1 MRCLDNRGKREKGLE
16 LSWLA
21 GYLWFMRRFLYW
33 LSLICCFAS
42 AAPLP
47 AASGSVIKVLP
58 HFLDSKGRHTITP
71 NLFERDS
78 YQVYLRKN
86 PKLRSGMRFDI
97 QWKSKG
103 PVSNSLKLKV
113 EMRGIAQGDL
123 PKQFVLEQKIAP
135 SGWLGSWTSVPFIGT
150 EYKAFGEVT
159 SWRVTLWDSDQ
170 LLGQQ
175 QSFLW

>member
-1 MRCLDNRGKREKGLE
+1 MQRSALPRNAAFMRQRRILSCARRGRRARKRLE
-16 LSWLA
+16 FFGRA

-33 LSLICCFAS
+33 LSLICCFAA
-42 AAPLP
+42 AAPLS

-58 HFLDSKGRHTITP
+58 HFLDIKGRHTITP

-103 PVSNSLKLKV
+103 AVSNALKLKV

-123 PKQFVLEQKIAP
+123 PKQFVLEQNI
-135 SGWLGSWTSVPFIGT
+135 
-150 EYKAFGEVT
+150 E
-159 SWRVTLWDSDQ
+159 
-170 LLGQQ
+170 
-175 QSFLW
+175 